1 MNYNFDEIIHRE
13 NTACYKY
20 DLREKYFG
28 TKEILPMW
36 VADMDFRTPDFIV
49 DAIKKRVEHEVYAY
63 TYRTDSIYQSV
74 INWLYKRHQWQ
85 VKKEW
90 IGFSPGVVPAL
101 NMAVLAFTAPGD
113 KIIVQSPVYFPFYSA
128 VKDHDRQLVVNPLVL
143 NNGRYSMDYEHLK
156 LQIDNQTRMLI
167 LCSPHNPTGNVWR
180 KEELEALVTIC
191 IENNILII
199 SDEIHADIIF
209 SGHKHVPT
217 AKLSAE
223 IAEHVITLMA
233 PSKTFNFAG
242 LATSYI
248 VASNPKHF
256 ERLNGMN
263 EKLHLGSGNIFGGV
277 ALEAA
282 YNHGDE
288 WLRQLI
294 AYLEKNITFSEEF
307 INNELPGIELIKP
320 EATFLLW
327 IDFRKLNLK
336 GKTLTQKMIEKAGL
350 GLSDGRLFGTD
361 GEGFQRMNIGC
372 PASLVKQALVQIKN
386 AFV

>member
-13 NTACYKY
+13 NSACYKY

-28 TKEILPMW
+28 SREILPMW

-49 DAIKKRVEHEVYAY
+49 EAIKKRVEHEVYGY
-63 TYRTDSIYQSV
+63 TYRTDSMYRSV

-90 IGFSPGVVPAL
+90 IGFTPGVVPAL
-101 NMAVLAFTAPGD
+101 NLAVLAFTEPGD

-128 VKDHDRQLVVNPLVL
+128 VKDHGRQLVVNPLVL

-156 LQIDNQTRMLI
+156 QQIDNQTRMLI

-180 KEELEALVTIC
+180 KEELGALVSIC

-209 SGHKHVPT
+209 SGHKHIPT
-217 AKLSAE
+217 ATLSAE
-223 IAEHVITLMA
+223 IAEHVVTLMA

-248 VASNPKHF
+248 VAANPEHF
-256 ERLNGMN
+256 KKLNGMN

-282 YNHGDE
+282 YNHGDD
-288 WLRQLI
+288 WLKQLI
-294 AYLEKNITFSEEF
+294 AYLEKNIAFSEEF

-327 IDFRKLNLK
+327 IDFRKMNLK
-336 GKTLTQKMIEKAGL
+336 GKTLTQKMIERAGL

-372 PASLVKQALVQIKN
+372 PASFVKQALMQIKN

>member
-209 SGHKHVPT
+209 SGHKHIPT

-288 WLRQLI
+288 WLGQLI